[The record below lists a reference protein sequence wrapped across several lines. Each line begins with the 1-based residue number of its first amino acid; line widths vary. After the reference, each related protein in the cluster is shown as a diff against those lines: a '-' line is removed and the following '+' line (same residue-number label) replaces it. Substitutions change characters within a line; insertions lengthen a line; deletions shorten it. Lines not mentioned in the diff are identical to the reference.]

1 MAWVI
6 PIMAALAGCSAHD
19 VFVPEVGR
27 PLSPPKLSAA
37 RVLQGAQD
45 DFAFRLKD
53 ALLKQSPK
61 GNLCFSPLSLNLS
74 LSVLLAGSNG
84 DSVEAL
90 RDALAYGLVA
100 PEEID
105 AGNQALLTAM
115 SGDSFHVANAVVLAD
130 DVAPRPE
137 FAKEIAK
144 NYAAEILGGQ
154 AFDDRTVRTV
164 NDWASKKTDGKIK
177 NLVTGFGPTTKLA
190 IVDAFAFE
198 GEWMRK
204 FPVETTAPHSFT
216 LASGEVVSVPM
227 MNLVAPADAGWT
239 YGDRDG
245 VPTLILPY
253 LGGHFEFLAMLPPP
267 GQVASAFLEQMTPE
281 WLREHLKDMM
291 EGHGVVALPK
301 FSLAYR
307 ADLNQA
313 LRSMG
318 LSANG
323 PVLDLS
329 KIDPKLK
336 DQVISGATQE
346 CRFQVDEAGSQ
357 AYVATQVH
365 AATKAAYRPFEFV
378 ADRPFVFAILHAET
392 GAILLMGVVN
402 DPRSTT

>member
-1 MAWVI
+1 
-6 PIMAALAGCSAHD
+6 MAALAGCSAHD
-19 VFVPEVGR
+19 VFVPEVGQ
-27 PLSPPKLSAA
+27 PLSASQLTAA
-37 RVLQGAQD
+37 RLLQRSQD

-53 ALLKQSPK
+53 ALLKQSPT

-74 LSVLLAGSNG
+74 LSVLLAAAKG
-84 DSVEAL
+84 DSVQTL
-90 RDALAYGLVA
+90 RDALAYDLIA

-115 SGDSFHVANAVVLAD
+115 SGDSFHIANGVWMAD
-130 DVAPRPE
+130 DFAPRPE

-144 NYAAEILGGQ
+144 NYAAEIFGGQ
-154 AFDDRTVRTV
+154 AFDDRTVRAV
-164 NDWASKKTDGKIK
+164 NDWASKKTDGRIK
-177 NLVTGFGPTTKLA
+177 DLVTRFGPATKLV

-198 GEWMRK
+198 GEWKRK
-204 FPVETTAPHSFT
+204 FPIEKTAPHPFT

-239 YGDRDG
+239 YGDLDE

-253 LGGHFEFLAMLPPP
+253 KGAHFEFLAMEPPP
-267 GQVASAFLEQMTPE
+267 GQTASAFLAKMTPE

-301 FSLAYR
+301 FSLAYH

-318 LSANG
+318 LSPSG
-323 PVLDLS
+323 PLLDLS

-336 DQVISGATQE
+336 DQVIAGATQE
-346 CRFQVDEAGSQ
+346 CRFQVDEAGSR

-365 AATKAAYRPFEFV
+365 AATKAAYRPFKFV
-378 ADRPFVFAILHAET
+378 ADRPFVFAILHAGT

-402 DPRSTT
+402 DPRSTN